1 MISGDTRGLRLV
13 SFIKNMYGG
22 LDYKYISGLF
32 YCLFLLPVDLITTFH
47 LLSPLLTTVALLLIY
62 RKFYWF
68 YASFVSWIGMTT
80 LAYASDN
87 GRYTIGGSILAYL
100 GIFLDKDILKKRVNY

>member
-1 MISGDTRGLRLV
+1 
-13 SFIKNMYGG
+13 MYGG
-22 LDYKYISGLF
+22 LDYKYISGLS
-32 YCLFLLPVDLITTFH
+32 YGLFLLPVDLITTFH
-47 LLSPLLTTVALLLIY
+47 LLSPLLTIIALLLIY
-62 RKFYWF
+62 RKFSWF
-68 YASFVSWIGMTT
+68 YASFVIWIGMTT